1 MNKSLSEMTL
11 EELWELFPITLSE
24 HKSCWK
30 DWYDEEKQIIADVLC
45 DIDIT
50 THHIG
55 STAINHIW
63 AKPIVDILIEIPKSI
78 SMEDVKEKLV
88 NSGYICM
95 SEEENRKSFNKGYTD
110 KGFAERVFHVHL
122 RYDGDNDELYFRD
135 YMNSHSELAKEYEK
149 LKLSLWK
156 KYEHNRDA
164 YTDAKGTFVE
174 KYTKCAKAD
183 YGNRYRNDGSIEKAI
198 EYVKQIFADDYSGH
212 DYYHTMRVYR
222 LAVKIAEQ
230 EKADMLTVQLAALL
244 HDVDDRKLSPET
256 YKKKENAVKF
266 LKSNGLEETVIAS
279 ICKIIDE
286 VSFAGTDS
294 VVPDTIEGK
303 CVQDADRLDAMGAI
317 GIARTF
323 AYGGSRGRTIY
334 DPGVKPLTD
343 MNKEEYHQNRRQ
355 TSINHFYEKLL
366 LLKDMMNTETAR
378 KMAEYRQVIME
389 EYLAEFMAEWEGEK

>member
-11 EELWELFPITLSE
+11 EELWELFPIILSE

-30 DWYDEEKQIIADVLC
+30 DWYDEEKQEMADILC
-45 DIDIT
+45 DNDFRI
-50 THHIG
+50 HHIG
-55 STAINHIW
+55 STAIDHIW
-63 AKPIVDILIEIPKSI
+63 AKPIVDILLEIPRSI
-78 SMEDVKEKLV
+78 SMEDIKEKLV
-88 NSGYICM
+88 KSGYICM

-110 KGFAERVFHVHL
+110 KGFANRVFHIHL

-135 YMNSHSELAKEYEK
+135 YMNSHPELAKEYEE
-149 LKLSLWK
+149 LKISLWK

-164 YTDAKGTFVE
+164 YTDAKSAFV
-174 KYTKCAKAD
+174 KRYTECAKAD
-183 YGNRYRNDGSIEKAI
+183 YRNQYGLIENAI
-198 EYVKQIFADDYSGH
+198 KYAKEIFANDYSGH
-212 DYYHTMRVYR
+212 DYFHTIRVYR
-222 LAVKIAEQ
+222 LAMKIAEA
-230 EKADMLTVQLAALL
+230 EEADMQIVQLAAIL

-256 YKKKENAVKF
+256 YEKKENAVKF
-266 LKSNGLEETVIAS
+266 LKSNGLDETIIAQ
-279 ICKIIDE
+279 ICKIIDD

-323 AYGGSRGRTIY
+323 AYGGSKGRNIY
-334 DPGVKPLTD
+334 DPDVKPLTA
-343 MNKEEYHQNRRQ
+343 MSKEEYHQNRCQ

-378 KMAEYRQVIME
+378 KIAEHRQIVME
-389 EYLAEFMAEWEGEK
+389 EYLAEFAAEWDGER

>member
-11 EELWELFPITLSE
+11 EELWELFPIILSE

-30 DWYDEEKQIIADVLC
+30 DWYDEEKQEIADILC
-45 DIDIT
+45 DNDFRI
-50 THHIG
+50 HHIG
-55 STAINHIW
+55 STAIDHIW

-78 SMEDVKEKLV
+78 SMDDIKEKLV
-88 NSGYICM
+88 NNGYICM

-110 KGFAERVFHVHL
+110 KGFANRVFHIHL

-135 YMNSHSELAKEYEK
+135 YMNSHPELAKEYEE
-149 LKLSLWK
+149 LKISLWK

-164 YTDAKGTFVE
+164 YTDAKSAFV
-174 KYTKCAKAD
+174 KRYTECAKAD
-183 YGNRYRNDGSIEKAI
+183 YGNRYGLIENAI
-198 EYVKQIFADDYSGH
+198 KYAKEIFANDYSGH
-212 DYYHTMRVYR
+212 DYFHTIRVYR
-222 LAVKIAEQ
+222 LAMKIAEA
-230 EKADMLTVQLAALL
+230 EKADMQIVQLAALL

-256 YKKKENAVKF
+256 HEKKENAVKF
-266 LKSNGLEETVIAS
+266 LKSNGLDETIIAQ
-279 ICKIIDE
+279 ICKIIDD

-323 AYGGSRGRTIY
+323 AYGGSKGRNIY
-334 DPGVKPLTD
+334 DPDVKPLIAIS
-343 MNKEEYHQNRRQ
+343 KEEYHQNRCQ

-378 KMAEYRQVIME
+378 EIAEHRQIVME
-389 EYLAEFMAEWEGEK
+389 EYLAEFAAEWDGER

>member
-11 EELWELFPITLSE
+11 EELWELFPIILSE

-30 DWYDEEKQIIADVLC
+30 DWYDEEKQEIADILC
-45 DIDIT
+45 DNDFRI
-50 THHIG
+50 HHIG
-55 STAINHIW
+55 STAIDHIW

-78 SMEDVKEKLV
+78 SMEDIKEKLV

-110 KGFAERVFHVHL
+110 KGFADRVFHIHL

-135 YMNSHSELAKEYEK
+135 YMNSHPELAKEYEE
-149 LKLSLWK
+149 LKISLWK

-164 YTDAKGTFVE
+164 YTDAKSAFV
-174 KYTKCAKAD
+174 KRYTECAKAD
-183 YGNRYRNDGSIEKAI
+183 YRNQYGLIENAI
-198 EYVKQIFADDYSGH
+198 KYAKEIFANDYSGH
-212 DYYHTMRVYR
+212 DYFHTIRVYR
-222 LAVKIAEQ
+222 LAMKIAEA
-230 EKADMLTVQLAALL
+230 EKAEMQIVQLAALL

-256 YKKKENAVKF
+256 HEKKENAVKF
-266 LKSNGLEETVIAS
+266 LKSNGLDETIIAQ
-279 ICKIIDE
+279 ICKIIDG

-323 AYGGSRGRTIY
+323 AYGGSKGRNIY
-334 DPGVKPLTD
+334 DPDVKPLIAIS
-343 MNKEEYHQNRRQ
+343 KEEYHQNRCQ

-378 KMAEYRQVIME
+378 EIAEHRQIVME
-389 EYLAEFMAEWEGEK
+389 EYLAEFAAEWDGER

>member
-11 EELWELFPITLSE
+11 EELWELFPIILSE

-30 DWYDEEKQIIADVLC
+30 DWYDEEKQEIADILC
-45 DIDIT
+45 DNDFRI
-50 THHIG
+50 HHIG
-55 STAINHIW
+55 STAIDHIW

-78 SMEDVKEKLV
+78 SMDDIKEKLV
-88 NSGYICM
+88 NNGYICM

-110 KGFAERVFHVHL
+110 KGFANRVFHIHL

-135 YMNSHSELAKEYEK
+135 YMNSHPELAKEYEE
-149 LKLSLWK
+149 LKISLWK

-164 YTDAKGTFVE
+164 YTDAKSAFV
-174 KYTKCAKAD
+174 KRYTECAKAD
-183 YGNRYRNDGSIEKAI
+183 YGNRYGLIENAI
-198 EYVKQIFADDYSGH
+198 KYAKEIFANDYSGH
-212 DYYHTMRVYR
+212 DYFHTIRVYR
-222 LAVKIAEQ
+222 LAMKIAEA
-230 EKADMLTVQLAALL
+230 EKADMQIVQLAALL

-256 YKKKENAVKF
+256 HEKKENAVKF
-266 LKSNGLEETVIAS
+266 LKSNGLDETIIAQ
-279 ICKIIDE
+279 ICKIIDD
-286 VSFAGTDS
+286 VSFTGTDS

-323 AYGGSRGRTIY
+323 AYGGSKGRNIY
-334 DPGVKPLTD
+334 DPDVKPLIAIS
-343 MNKEEYHQNRRQ
+343 KEEYHQNRCQ

-378 KMAEYRQVIME
+378 EIAEHRQIVME
-389 EYLAEFMAEWEGEK
+389 EYLAEFAAEWDGER

>member
-11 EELWELFPITLSE
+11 EELWELFPIILSE

-30 DWYDEEKQIIADVLC
+30 DWYDEEKQEIADILC
-45 DIDIT
+45 DNDFRI
-50 THHIG
+50 HHIG
-55 STAINHIW
+55 STAIDHIW

-78 SMEDVKEKLV
+78 SMDDIKEKLV
-88 NSGYICM
+88 NNGYICM

-110 KGFAERVFHVHL
+110 KGFADRVFHIHL

-135 YMNSHSELAKEYEK
+135 YMNSHPELAKEYEE
-149 LKLSLWK
+149 LKISLWK

-164 YTDAKGTFVE
+164 YTDAKSAFV
-174 KYTKCAKAD
+174 KRYTECAKAD
-183 YGNRYRNDGSIEKAI
+183 YGNRYGLIENAI
-198 EYVKQIFADDYSGH
+198 KYAKEIFANDYSGH
-212 DYYHTMRVYR
+212 DYFHTIRVYR
-222 LAVKIAEQ
+222 LAMKIAEA
-230 EKADMLTVQLAALL
+230 EKADMQIVQLAALL

-256 YKKKENAVKF
+256 HEKKENAVKF
-266 LKSNGLEETVIAS
+266 LKSNGLDETIIAQ
-279 ICKIIDE
+279 ICKIIDD

-294 VVPDTIEGK
+294 VVSDTIEGK

-323 AYGGSRGRTIY
+323 AYGGSKGRNIY
-334 DPGVKPLTD
+334 DPDVKPLIAIS
-343 MNKEEYHQNRRQ
+343 KEEYHQNRCQ

-378 KMAEYRQVIME
+378 EIAEHRQIVME
-389 EYLAEFMAEWEGEK
+389 EYLAEFAAEWDGER

>member
-11 EELWELFPITLSE
+11 EELWELFPIILSE

-30 DWYDEEKQIIADVLC
+30 DWYDEEKQEIADILC
-45 DIDIT
+45 DNDFRI
-50 THHIG
+50 HHIG
-55 STAINHIW
+55 STAIDHIW

-78 SMEDVKEKLV
+78 SMDDIKEKLV
-88 NSGYICM
+88 NNGYICM

-110 KGFAERVFHVHL
+110 KGFANRVFHIHL

-135 YMNSHSELAKEYEK
+135 YMNSHPELAKEYEE
-149 LKLSLWK
+149 LKISLWK

-164 YTDAKGTFVE
+164 YTDAKSAFV
-174 KYTKCAKAD
+174 KRYTECAKAD
-183 YGNRYRNDGSIEKAI
+183 YGNRYGLIENAI
-198 EYVKQIFADDYSGH
+198 KYAKEIFANDYSGH
-212 DYYHTMRVYR
+212 DYFHTIRVYR
-222 LAVKIAEQ
+222 LAMKIAEA
-230 EKADMLTVQLAALL
+230 EKADMQIVQLAALL

-256 YKKKENAVKF
+256 HEKKENAVKF
-266 LKSNGLEETVIAS
+266 LKSNGLDETIIAQ
-279 ICKIIDE
+279 ICKIIDD

-294 VVPDTIEGK
+294 VVSDTIEGK

-323 AYGGSRGRTIY
+323 AYGGSKGRNIY
-334 DPGVKPLTD
+334 DPDVKPLIAIS
-343 MNKEEYHQNRRQ
+343 KEEYHQNRCQ

-378 KMAEYRQVIME
+378 QIAEHRQIVME
-389 EYLAEFMAEWEGEK
+389 EYLAEFAAEWDGER

>member
-11 EELWELFPITLSE
+11 EELWEVFPIILSE

-30 DWYDEEKQIIADVLC
+30 DWYDEEKQEMADILC
-45 DIDIT
+45 DNDFRI
-50 THHIG
+50 HHIG
-55 STAINHIW
+55 STAIDHIW
-63 AKPIVDILIEIPKSI
+63 AKPIVDILLEIPRSI
-78 SMEDVKEKLV
+78 SMEDIKEKLV
-88 NSGYICM
+88 KSGYICM

-110 KGFAERVFHVHL
+110 KGFANRVFHIHL

-135 YMNSHSELAKEYEK
+135 YMNSHPELAKEYEE
-149 LKLSLWK
+149 LKISLWK

-164 YTDAKGTFVE
+164 YTDAKSAFV
-174 KYTKCAKAD
+174 KRYTECAKAD
-183 YGNRYRNDGSIEKAI
+183 YRNQYGLIENAI
-198 EYVKQIFADDYSGH
+198 KYAKEIFANDYSGH
-212 DYYHTMRVYR
+212 DYFHTIRVYR
-222 LAVKIAEQ
+222 LAMKIAEA
-230 EKADMLTVQLAALL
+230 EEADMQIVQLAAIL

-256 YKKKENAVKF
+256 YEKKENAVKF
-266 LKSNGLEETVIAS
+266 LKSNGLDETIIAQ
-279 ICKIIDE
+279 ICKIIDD

-323 AYGGSRGRTIY
+323 AYGGSKGRNIY
-334 DPGVKPLTD
+334 DPDVKPLTA
-343 MNKEEYHQNRRQ
+343 MSKEEYHQNRCQ

-378 KMAEYRQVIME
+378 KIAEHRQIVME
-389 EYLAEFMAEWEGEK
+389 EYLAEFAAEWDGER

>member
-11 EELWELFPITLSE
+11 EELWELFPIILSE

-30 DWYDEEKQIIADVLC
+30 DWYDEEKQEIADILC
-45 DIDIT
+45 DNDFRI
-50 THHIG
+50 HHIG
-55 STAINHIW
+55 STAIDHIW

-78 SMEDVKEKLV
+78 SMEDIKEKLV
-88 NSGYICM
+88 NNGYICM

-110 KGFAERVFHVHL
+110 KGFADRVFHIHL

-135 YMNSHSELAKEYEK
+135 YMNSHPELAKEYEE
-149 LKLSLWK
+149 LKISLWK

-164 YTDAKGTFVE
+164 YTDAKSAFV
-174 KYTKCAKAD
+174 KRYTKCAKAD
-183 YGNRYRNDGSIEKAI
+183 YGNQYGLIENAI
-198 EYVKQIFADDYSGH
+198 KYAKEIFANDYSGH
-212 DYYHTMRVYR
+212 DYFHTIRVYR
-222 LAVKIAEQ
+222 LAMKIAEA
-230 EKADMLTVQLAALL
+230 EKADMQIVQLAALL

-256 YKKKENAVKF
+256 HEKKENAVKF
-266 LKSNGLEETVIAS
+266 LKSNGLDETIIAQ
-279 ICKIIDE
+279 ICKIIDD

-323 AYGGSRGRTIY
+323 AYGGSKGRNIY
-334 DPGVKPLTD
+334 DPDVKPLIAIS
-343 MNKEEYHQNRRQ
+343 KEEYHQNRCQ

-378 KMAEYRQVIME
+378 EIAEHRQIVME
-389 EYLAEFMAEWEGEK
+389 EYLAEFAAEWDGER

>member
-11 EELWELFPITLSE
+11 EELWELFPIILSE

-30 DWYDEEKQIIADVLC
+30 DWYDEEKQEIADILC
-45 DIDIT
+45 DNDFRI
-50 THHIG
+50 HHIG
-55 STAINHIW
+55 STAIDHIW

-78 SMEDVKEKLV
+78 SMDDIKEKLV
-88 NSGYICM
+88 NNGYICM

-110 KGFAERVFHVHL
+110 KGFANRVFHIHL

-135 YMNSHSELAKEYEK
+135 YMNSHPELAKEYEE
-149 LKLSLWK
+149 LKISLWK

-164 YTDAKGTFVE
+164 YTDAKSAFV
-174 KYTKCAKAD
+174 KRYTECAKAD
-183 YGNRYRNDGSIEKAI
+183 YGNRYGLIENAI
-198 EYVKQIFADDYSGH
+198 KYAKEIFANDYSGH
-212 DYYHTMRVYR
+212 DYFHTIRVYR
-222 LAVKIAEQ
+222 LAMKIAEA
-230 EKADMLTVQLAALL
+230 EKADMQIVQLAALL

-256 YKKKENAVKF
+256 HEKKENAVKF
-266 LKSNGLEETVIAS
+266 LKSNGLDETIIAQ
-279 ICKIIDE
+279 ICKIIDD

-294 VVPDTIEGK
+294 VVSDTIEGK

-323 AYGGSRGRTIY
+323 AYGGSKGRNIY
-334 DPGVKPLTD
+334 DPDVKPLIAIS
-343 MNKEEYHQNRRQ
+343 KEEYHQNRCQ

-378 KMAEYRQVIME
+378 EIAEHRQIVME
-389 EYLAEFMAEWEGEK
+389 EYLAEFAAEWDGER